1 MPTPNTAIKV
11 HISKFSVS
19 YTSLIIDLHWKK
31 SKLRPYIDDKFLL
44 FLYLHTFVG
53 PRQVFLLGTIN
64 VTPSVIYL
72 LREIVNILINLTYIY
87 SNKKGYRVKEVKNIV
102 INYGLQDR
110 LLENSIRWLV
120 LLNLFKAPSF
130 MTS

>member
-1 MPTPNTAIKV
+1 M
-11 HISKFSVS
+11 
-19 YTSLIIDLHWKK
+19 
-31 SKLRPYIDDKFLL
+31 
-44 FLYLHTFVG
+44 G

-110 LLENSIRWLV
+110 LLENSIR
-120 LLNLFKAPSF
+120 
-130 MTS
+130 